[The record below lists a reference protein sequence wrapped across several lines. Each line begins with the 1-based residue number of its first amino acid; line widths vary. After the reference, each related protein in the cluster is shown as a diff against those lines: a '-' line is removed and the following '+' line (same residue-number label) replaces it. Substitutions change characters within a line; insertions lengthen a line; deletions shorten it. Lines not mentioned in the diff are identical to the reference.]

1 MTPHKQPPEDSYARY
16 RIFSCRQLREEHMPR
31 FDNLAGRDRLENVGL
46 IRAVGVVFAE
56 HGSAEEKADIRAW
69 MCGLLQDPE
78 EKIRR
83 YAINALPKLTS
94 GPGEETAL
102 LALLSQSASEREK
115 KSITEALD
123 KMGGR
128 ATLETLGRSHSLS
141 PATKQKI
148 QANVAREEGAG
159 AVLMD
164 RSLPDIRGLRIHL
177 RGRRGLEV
185 FVREE
190 LEHNPRTRDRF
201 QVIEAGKG
209 LVALR
214 PLASFTLGDLY
225 SLRCCGSVGFVVG
238 LVKESTTPQRIEAL
252 ARAIASPL
260 SRRLFQS
267 FHQGPPRYRLEFME
281 PQSVRTLVRDITTRA
296 FALCPDILNDSHQ
309 APWAMD
315 VHLTKAGESI
325 ELRPRLSPDPRFAY
339 RVGDVAAASHPP
351 LAACLAR
358 WAGRTERPERIWDPF
373 CGSGLELIESV
384 LLGNVEEL
392 QGTDLSADAVAISE
406 ANVGAAALAGVKTR
420 FTCCDFRD
428 FQTKAGIKPGSLTLV
443 ISNPPLGRRI
453 RVPHLRGMMED
464 LFRAAA
470 TVLQPGGRLVFTNP
484 MKLDCPVPTL
494 RMESRII
501 ADLGGFDCRLEK
513 YVKVAEDPKQPR
525 RPIEPGRKSFPH
537 KSPSNPRRY
546 SNPPG

>member
-1 MTPHKQPPEDSYARY
+1 MTTHQQPPEDSYARF
-16 RIFSCRQLREEHMPR
+16 RICSCRQLWEEHRPR
-31 FDNLAGRDRLENVGL
+31 FDRLTGRARLDDVGL
-46 IRAVGVVFAE
+46 VRAVGVVFAE
-56 HGSAEEKADIRAW
+56 HGTEQEKASARAW
-69 MCGLLQDPE
+69 MRTLLQDPE

-94 GPGEETAL
+94 GPEEEQAL
-102 LALLSQSASEREK
+102 LALLGRSASEREK
-115 KSITEALD
+115 KSLTEALD
-123 KMGGR
+123 KIGGR
-128 ATLETLGRSHSLS
+128 ATLELLDKNPGLS
-141 PATKQKI
+141 PITKQRI
-148 QANVAREEGAG
+148 QANVARGEGSG
-159 AVLMD
+159 GVLMD
-164 RSLPDIRGLRIHL
+164 RSLSDIRGLRIHL
-177 RGRRGLEV
+177 RGRRGLEI

-190 LEHNPRTRDRF
+190 VEKNPRTQNRF

-238 LVKESTTPQRIEAL
+238 LVKESATRERTEAL

-281 PQSVRTLVRDITTRA
+281 PQDVRTLVKDTTSRA

-315 VHLTKAGESI
+315 VYQTKAGESV
-325 ELRPRLSPDPRFAY
+325 ELRPRLSPDPRFSY

-358 WAGRTERPERIWDPF
+358 WAGRTGSPERIWDPF
-373 CGSGLELIESV
+373 CGSGLELIESA
-384 LLGNVEEL
+384 LLGNVEEIH
-392 QGTDLSADAVAISE
+392 GTDLSADALAITR
-406 ANVGAAALAGVKTR
+406 ANMDAASLPGAQTR
-420 FTCCDFRD
+420 LTCCDFRD
-428 FQTKAGIKPGSLTLV
+428 FQQKAGIKPGSLTLV

-453 RVPHLRGMMED
+453 RIPNLRGLMED
-464 LFRAAA
+464 FLRAAA

-484 MKLDCPVPTL
+484 MKLECPVPTL
-494 RMESRII
+494 RLESRIM

-513 YVKVAEDPKQPR
+513 YIKVSADTKQPR
-525 RPIEPGRKSFPH
+525 RPVEPGRKFPAH
-537 KSPSNPRRY
+537 
-546 SNPPG
+546 